1 MATSFGY
8 VREDREDRV
17 NWAQIGKDASQLIL
31 DERQRRL
38 DEKERIRTESKE
50 FNDELYDA
58 IPTDN
63 NLIRTAA
70 LDMAN
75 LMSAERLQQDRDL
88 QDGILS
94 VRDYT
99 IQRQNL
105 YNTAEMAADINSKK
119 SKAYELYIKAVNEG
133 NLSPESSAV
142 KAYYEQFTS
151 LDSFGLQLDPS
162 GNGYFTPKIFE
173 NGVVVGYSEDPKDFV
188 GMKGYQDNLFAL
200 KPAVNLEDDKSI
212 VNMVVG
218 AAAETWKIAGGG
230 FKTVQDAWQNESYQ
244 AELENIIRG
253 QLVNPDVASAIAGK
267 YFSKYEYE
275 FLIGGQKSKGGDV
288 IPLRIN
294 PSSGQWQFDMESEQ
308 GQKVLDDVVQM
319 IKNRAR
325 AKMNRTET
333 PYSASEI
340 KTFDEIKTK
349 KKDKEEVASQ
359 LFKLQQGDA
368 DEVKAAVRF
377 FEGNNNITNFTI
389 VDNGTSFT
397 YDVTDADGNTFQRQ
411 IDRSVSPDLFFTQVG
426 EKFSEFSLGDLKGTK
441 IFKKLKDNTL
451 VDASNPDNQ
460 LFYSNLSAP
469 IEFEA
474 INVTP
479 PDTSKIKSILT
490 DTYLKGETITS
501 VKQRFKDNFDLG
513 FEEAMN
519 VELTS
524 SGVGSAQVVGEDGK
538 FAVINIPNVTAG
550 NIVIRKDSEDDL
562 IRAIAKIQDAAKKG
576 GKVSNKDMMKI
587 FNISLDQAKVFY
599 RTITG
604 ADEQAVEDAFG
615 AGSVEGAGNTGSGG
629 IDGSQFNNEQ

>member
-50 FNDELYDA
+50 FNDELFDA

-119 SKAYELYIKAVNEG
+119 SKAYEMYIKAVNEG

-200 KPAVNLEDDKSI
+200 KPAVDLEDDNSI

-230 FKTVQDAWQNESYQ
+230 FKTVEDAWQNESYQ

-275 FLIGGQKSKGGDV
+275 FLIGGQTSKGGDV

-325 AKMNRTET
+325 AKMNREET

-340 KTFDEIKTK
+340 KTFSDIKEK
-349 KKDKEEVASQ
+349 KKDKEEVANQ

-377 FEGNNNITNFTI
+377 FEGNKNITNFTI

-397 YDVTDADGNTFQRQ
+397 YDVTDANGNTFQRQ
-411 IDRSVSPDLFFTQVG
+411 IDRSVNPELFFTQVG
-426 EKFSEFSLGDLKGTK
+426 EKFSEFSLGELKGTK
-441 IFKKLKDNTL
+441 TFKRLKDNTL
-451 VDASNPDNQ
+451 ADASNPENQ
-460 LFYSNLSAP
+460 LFYSNLMSP

-538 FAVINIPNVTAG
+538 YAVINIPNVTAG
-550 NIVIRKDSEDDL
+550 NIVIRKDSKDDL
-562 IRAIAKIQDAAKKG
+562 IKAIAKIQDAAKNG
-576 GKVSNKDMMKI
+576 GKVSNQDMMKI
-587 FNISLDQAKVFY
+587 FDISLDTAKVFY
-599 RTITG
+599 QSITG
-604 ADEQAVEDAFG
+604 ADTQAVEDAFG
-615 AGSVEGAGNTGSGG
+615 AGSVQGAGNTGGGG
-629 IDGSQFNNEQ
+629 INGSQFNNPQ

>member
-244 AELENIIRG
+244 LELENIIRG

-267 YFSKYEYE
+267 YFSNYEYE

-349 KKDKEEVASQ
+349 KKDKEEAANQ

-397 YDVTDADGNTFQRQ
+397 YDVTDANGNTFQRQ
-411 IDRSVSPDLFFTQVG
+411 IDRSVSPELFFTQVG

>member
-244 AELENIIRG
+244 LELENIIRG

-267 YFSKYEYE
+267 YFSNYEYE

-397 YDVTDADGNTFQRQ
+397 YDVTDANGNTFQRQ

>member
-17 NWAQIGKDASQLIL
+17 NWAQIGKDASQAIL

-50 FNDELYDA
+50 FDDSLYDL
-58 IPTDN
+58 PLTDN
-63 NLIRTAA
+63 NLVRSQA

-75 LMSAERLQQDRDL
+75 LMSQERLQQDRDL

-105 YNTAEMAADINSKK
+105 YNTAEMAGDINKK
-119 SKAYELYIKAVNEG
+119 KAEAYKLYIEAVNKG

-142 KAYYEQFTS
+142 KAYYEKFTS
-151 LDSFGLQLDPS
+151 LDNYGLQLDQQ
-162 GNGYFTPKIFE
+162 GNGYFAPKIFDD
-173 NGVVVGYSEDPKDFV
+173 NNVMLGYSDNPADFV
-188 GMKGYQDNLFAL
+188 GMKGYQSNLFAL
-200 KPAVNLEDDKSI
+200 KPAVDLEVENSI
-212 VNMVVG
+212 VDMIIG

-230 FKTVQDAWQNESYQ
+230 FKTVNDAFKNPAFQE
-244 AELENIIRG
+244 ELKNIIRS
-253 QLVNPDVASAIAGK
+253 QIVNPDVASAIAGK
-267 YFSKYEYE
+267 YLGYDYE
-275 FLIGGQKSKGGDV
+275 FLKGGETSKGGKV
-288 IPLRIN
+288 VPLILN
-294 PSSGQWQFDMESEQ
+294 PTNGQWEFDDESEQ
-308 GQKVLDDVVQM
+308 GKKVKAEITEML
-319 IKNRAR
+319 INRAR
-325 AKMNRTET
+325 AKMSRTET

-340 KTFDEIKTK
+340 KTYDEIKTK
-349 KKDKEEVASQ
+349 KKNKEEVANQ

-397 YDVTDADGNTFQRQ
+397 YDVTDAEGNTFQRE

-426 EKFSEFSLGDLKGTK
+426 EKFSDFSLGDLKGTK
-441 IFKKLKDNTL
+441 TFKKLKDNTL
-451 VDASNPDNQ
+451 ADASNPDNQ
-460 LFYSNLSAP
+460 LFYSNLSSP

-501 VKQRFKDNFDLG
+501 VKERFKDNFDLG
-513 FEEAMN
+513 FEEAIN

-524 SGVGSAQVVGEDGK
+524 SGVGSAQVIGEDGD

-550 NIVIRKDSEDDL
+550 NIIIRKDSKDDL
-562 IRAIAKIQDAAKKG
+562 IRAIAKIQDAAKTG
-576 GKVSNKDMMKI
+576 GKVSNQDMIKLFDI
-587 FNISLDQAKVFY
+587 DLDRAKVFY
-599 RTITG
+599 ETITG
-604 ADEQAVEDAFG
+604 ADTQAVEDAFS
-615 AGSVEGAGNTGSGG
+615 ASSVQGAGNTGGGG
-629 IDGSQFNNEQ
+629 IDGSQFNEQ

>member
-50 FNDELYDA
+50 FNDELFDA

-119 SKAYELYIKAVNEG
+119 SKAYEMYIKAVNEG

-200 KPAVNLEDDKSI
+200 KPAVDLEDDNSI

-275 FLIGGQKSKGGDV
+275 FLIGGQTSKGGDV

-340 KTFDEIKTK
+340 KTFDEIKEK
-349 KKDKEEVASQ
+349 KKDKEEVANQ

-377 FEGNNNITNFTI
+377 FEGNKNITNFTI

-397 YDVTDADGNTFQRQ
+397 YDVTDANGNTFQRQ
-411 IDRSVSPDLFFTQVG
+411 IDRSVNPELFFTQVG
-426 EKFSEFSLGDLKGTK
+426 EKFSEFSLGELKGTK
-441 IFKKLKDNTL
+441 TFKRLKDNTL
-451 VDASNPDNQ
+451 ADASNPENQ
-460 LFYSNLSAP
+460 LFYSNLSSP

-538 FAVINIPNVTAG
+538 YAVINIPNVTAG
-550 NIVIRKDSEDDL
+550 NIVIRKDSKDDL
-562 IRAIAKIQDAAKKG
+562 IKAIAKIQDAAKNG
-576 GKVSNKDMMKI
+576 GKVSNQDMMKI
-587 FNISLDQAKVFY
+587 FDISLDTAKVFY
-599 RTITG
+599 QSITG
-604 ADEQAVEDAFG
+604 ADTQAVEDAFG
-615 AGSVEGAGNTGSGG
+615 AGSVQGAGNTGGGG
-629 IDGSQFNNEQ
+629 INGSQFNNPQ

>member
-244 AELENIIRG
+244 LELENIIRG

-267 YFSKYEYE
+267 YFSNYEYE

>member
-17 NWAQIGKDASQLIL
+17 NWAKIGKDASQAIL

-38 DEKERIRTESKE
+38 DEKDRIRTESKE
-50 FNDELYDA
+50 FDDSLYDL
-58 IPTDN
+58 PLTDN
-63 NLIRTAA
+63 NLVRSQA

-75 LMSAERLQQDRDL
+75 LMSQERLQQDRDL

-105 YNTAEMAADINSKK
+105 YNTAEMAGDINKK
-119 SKAYELYIKAVNEG
+119 KAEAYKLYIEAVNEG

-142 KAYYEQFTS
+142 KAYYEKFTS
-151 LDSFGLQLDPS
+151 LDNYGLQLDQQ
-162 GNGYFTPKIFE
+162 GNGYFAPKLFDD
-173 NGVVVGYSEDPKDFV
+173 NNVMLGYSDNPADFV
-188 GMKGYQDNLFAL
+188 GMKGYQSNLFAL
-200 KPAVNLEDDKSI
+200 KPAVDLEADDSI
-212 VNMVVG
+212 VDMIIG

-230 FKTVQDAWQNESYQ
+230 FKTVNDAFKNPAFQE
-244 AELENIIRG
+244 ELENIISS
-253 QLVNPDVASAIAGK
+253 QIVNPDVASAIAGK
-267 YFSKYEYE
+267 YLGYDYE
-275 FLIGGQKSKGGDV
+275 FLKGGEISKGGKV
-288 IPLRIN
+288 VPLILN
-294 PSSGQWQFDMESEQ
+294 PTNGQWEFDDESEQ
-308 GQKVLDDVVQM
+308 GKKVKAEITEML
-319 IKNRAR
+319 INRAR
-325 AKMNRTET
+325 AKMSRTED

-340 KTFDEIKTK
+340 KTYDEIKSK
-349 KKDKEEVASQ
+349 KKSKEEVANQ

-397 YDVTDADGNTFQRQ
+397 YDVTDKDGNTFQRE

-426 EKFSEFSLGDLKGTK
+426 EKFSKFTLGDLKGTK
-441 IFKKLKDNTL
+441 TFKKLKDNTL
-451 VDASNPDNQ
+451 ADASNPNNQ
-460 LFYSNLSAP
+460 LFYSNLDSP

-479 PDTSKIKSILT
+479 PDTSKIKNILT
-490 DTYLKGETITS
+490 DTYADGSEIKS
-501 VKQRFKDNFDLG
+501 VKERFKSNFSDVG
-513 FEEAMN
+513 FEEAIN

-524 SGVGSAQVVGEDGK
+524 SGVGSAQVVGEDGQ

-550 NIVIRKDSEDDL
+550 NIVIKINDKENL

-576 GKVSNKDMMKI
+576 GKVSNKDMIKL
-587 FNISLDQAKVFY
+587 FNMSLDEAKVFY
-599 RTITG
+599 ETITG
-604 ADEQAVEDAFG
+604 ADTQAVEDAFG
-615 AGSVEGAGNTGSGG
+615 ADGSGAGSTGGGG
-629 IDGSQFNNEQ
+629 INGSEFNDPI

>member
-17 NWAQIGKDASQLIL
+17 NWAQIGKDASQAIL

-50 FNDELYDA
+50 FDDSLYDL
-58 IPTDN
+58 PLTDN
-63 NLIRTAA
+63 NLVRSQA

-75 LMSAERLQQDRDL
+75 LMSQERLQQDRDL

-105 YNTAEMAADINSKK
+105 YNTAEMAGDINKK
-119 SKAYELYIKAVNEG
+119 KAEAYKLYIEAVNKG

-142 KAYYEQFTS
+142 KAYYEKFTS
-151 LDSFGLQLDPS
+151 LDNYGLQLDQQ
-162 GNGYFTPKIFE
+162 GNGYFAPKIFDD
-173 NGVVVGYSEDPKDFV
+173 NNVMLGYSDNPADFV
-188 GMKGYQDNLFAL
+188 GMKGYQSNLFAL
-200 KPAVNLEDDKSI
+200 KPAVDLEADNSI
-212 VNMVVG
+212 VDMIIG

-230 FKTVQDAWQNESYQ
+230 FKTVNDAFKNPAFQE
-244 AELENIIRG
+244 ELKNIIRS
-253 QLVNPDVASAIAGK
+253 QIVNPDVASAIAGK
-267 YFSKYEYE
+267 YLGYDYE
-275 FLIGGQKSKGGDV
+275 FLKGGETSKGGKV
-288 IPLRIN
+288 VPLILN
-294 PSSGQWQFDMESEQ
+294 PTNGQWEFDDESEQ
-308 GQKVLDDVVQM
+308 GKKVKAEITEML
-319 IKNRAR
+319 INRAR
-325 AKMNRTET
+325 AKMSRTET

-340 KTFDEIKTK
+340 KTYDEIKTK
-349 KKDKEEVASQ
+349 KKNKEEVANQ

-368 DEVKAAVRF
+368 NEVKAAVRF

-397 YDVTDADGNTFQRQ
+397 YDVTDAEGNTFQRE

-426 EKFSEFSLGDLKGTK
+426 EKFSDFSLGDLKGTK
-441 IFKKLKDNTL
+441 TFKKLKDNTL
-451 VDASNPDNQ
+451 ADASNPDNQ
-460 LFYSNLSAP
+460 LFYSNLSSP

-501 VKQRFKDNFDLG
+501 VKERFKDNFDLG
-513 FEEAMN
+513 FEEAIN

-524 SGVGSAQVVGEDGK
+524 SGVGSAQVIGEDGD

-550 NIVIRKDSEDDL
+550 NIIIRKDSKDDL
-562 IRAIAKIQDAAKKG
+562 IRAIAKIQDAAKTG
-576 GKVSNKDMMKI
+576 GKVSNQDMIKLFDI
-587 FNISLDQAKVFY
+587 DLDRAKVFY
-599 RTITG
+599 ETITG
-604 ADEQAVEDAFG
+604 ADTQAVEDAFG
-615 AGSVEGAGNTGSGG
+615 AISVQGAGDTGGGG
-629 IDGSQFNNEQ
+629 INGSQFNEQ

>member
-200 KPAVNLEDDKSI
+200 KPAVDLEDDNSI

-325 AKMNRTET
+325 AKMNREET

-340 KTFDEIKTK
+340 KTFSDIKEK

-397 YDVTDADGNTFQRQ
+397 YDVTDANGNTFQRQ
-411 IDRSVSPDLFFTQVG
+411 IDRSVNPELFFTQVG
-426 EKFSEFSLGDLKGTK
+426 EKFSEFSLGELKGTK
-441 IFKKLKDNTL
+441 TFKRLKDNTL
-451 VDASNPDNQ
+451 ADASNPENQ
-460 LFYSNLSAP
+460 LFYSNLSSP

-538 FAVINIPNVTAG
+538 YAVINIPNVTAG
-550 NIVIRKDSEDDL
+550 NIIIKNNDKENL
-562 IRAIAKIQDAAKKG
+562 IKAIAKIQDAAKSG
-576 GKVSNKDMMKI
+576 GKVSNQDMMKI
-587 FNISLDQAKVFY
+587 FNMSLDEAKVFY
-599 RTITG
+599 KTITG